1 MSEKQAF
8 KEPNR
13 LLSLKEIS
21 PSLYYDAEMYDC
33 QRKPDG
39 IAFFKHQQVLIKG
52 SAGFQSASNRASSRV
67 LSASDG
73 QLKLGSG

>member
-13 LLSLKEIS
+13 LMSLKEIS

-39 IAFFKHQQVLIKG
+39 VTFFKAL
-52 SAGFQSASNRASSRV
+52 AGLDQPRAV
-67 LSASDG
+67 PAFNPLQIG
-73 QLKLGSG
+73 HHLKC